1 MRVWPPGCLLAVHLT
16 VVMAGLPAQLN
27 WQAGMPSAVVLQLQD
42 RQVTVS
48 LNRVTGLLAPHF
60 SLVVREAGRLSRNS
74 TAPHPGCLYR
84 GAGPGAVLVAV
95 AVCGNRAEGLAV
107 LDGQSVS
114 LELGTGRA
122 RREAEMAEVRAQP
135 TVGIPGRHQ
144 CGLNTE
150 NRQGRTQ

>member
-1 MRVWPPGCLLAVHLT
+1 
-16 VVMAGLPAQLN
+16 MAGLPAQLN
-27 WQAGMPSAVVLQLQD
+27 WQAGMLRAVVLHLQD

-74 TAPHPGCLYR
+74 SAPHPGCLYR

-95 AVCGNRAEGLAV
+95 AVCGDRAEGLAV

-114 LELGTGRA
+114 LELGAFRT

-135 TVGIPGRHQ
+135 TVSIPGRHQ

-150 NRQGRTQ
+150 NRQGRTKYLFSVYN